1 MRLRLTKR
9 HENTPKRIF
18 KEMNIMIE
26 RHAPSA
32 AYGRHLPWKAAM
44 CAIAAAFLLCVLS
57 PRAWPESLDIRV
69 SSSED
74 DAEERVSDG
83 VVDCGSSALEM
94 IQESSDQIVGI
105 RFRDVTVPRGAAITN
120 AYIEFKTDET
130 SSVYTTLY
138 FKGEAS
144 DNAAA
149 FSESGNHTISGR
161 ARTSEVVS
169 WQGVPAWDQKNK
181 KHQTPDLSPIIQE
194 IVDRDGW
201 TAGNA
206 LAIIITGSGKR
217 VAKSYD
223 KGNNKSGPLLHLEYE
238 SAALDIRVAQNSDD
252 AEEKTNGDMRLHN
265 DDLDLIRKQT
275 DQTVGIRFQGINVPR
290 GAWITTAYISFEAA
304 GTNSEATNLTIA
316 AESTDDA
323 GTFSNTS
330 GDITR
335 RSTTSASI
343 SWNNVPA
350 WSSVGER
357 HSTPDLSAIV
367 REITGRPGWEAGNDM
382 VFIIS
387 GSGKRV
393 AASRDNAQGKA
404 PLLHIEYDDTSFP
417 FIVADKA
424 SLGAVCYEG
433 NDAAGDGFTIT
444 NSGSAAMDFT
454 ITDDADWVSVSPAS
468 GTLTTGGSSP
478 VVVSYHTESL
488 DAGTYEATIII
499 SDPDAPNSP
508 LEIDLSVTIQPIP
521 ESVACGHV
529 PVYTENL
536 VNPAIMI
543 LLDLSGSMG
552 TKVAIAAPG
561 ENPRTPDLSHIVR
574 EIVDRPG
581 WCSGNAMAFII
592 TGTGCRTAESYDGES
607 GSAPLLHVEY
617 IHDGTH
623 VLDVRVSHGDD
634 DAEEAANGKVS
645 RSSSD
650 LELVRDGSDQT
661 VGIRFQ
667 NVTIPPEADIAGAY
681 IEFVVDEKKS
691 GPTSLTIRGEAM
703 DDPPRFSKSNRNISN
718 RTTTEA
724 YAAWSDIPAWSVPTQ
739 QTRIAIARSVIS
751 ELVEDKSIAWGFG
764 TWRSNEHAGYT
775 AGIDYTKIHV
785 GCRPNDPNHQ
795 LLLQQS
801 ISTKTEIGG
810 ATPFAPSILAAEKYY
825 TGRKRDREGDGE
837 YYVDIRCQPKFLIEI
852 TDGLGNV
859 DSTNDTVRQRTNDL
873 CDEGVTPIAV
883 GFGIDDATQIQIM
896 AGISNQRGHASD
908 DLYALHDEV
917 NGVGQ
922 PFLAYSE
929 QALKEAL
936 AAITERIK
944 GQIFHG
950 AAPVPTTSSDHGDI
964 VIMAEFDATDW
975 SGDLVATT
983 FDQTTG
989 GWDRVVWRASEAMPA
1004 YRTVFTIDPSDEER
1018 VIPYTDSVLPHDHW
1032 LCKDIGD
1039 IIRSTPIIVGDPPF
1053 YYPFDGYTA
1062 WKRGIIRDPVVY
1074 VGANDGSLH
1083 AFHFSDGR
1091 ELWAFVPH
1099 SSHDKLNRADD
1110 PVYDL
1115 CDNHYCHQ
1123 YFVDGSPRV
1132 GDIHTGTAWMTLLVC
1147 GLREG
1152 GESYFALDI
1161 THGRPFGVTS
1171 GARYLWEFS
1180 DAELG
1185 QTWADPSIERVSD
1198 GNGAAWGIFFGSGY
1212 ASSDQREKE
1221 AYLYGIAAHN
1231 KAPLWKNGSTDINRI
1246 KISETT
1252 LKNDALA
1259 SPLVADLDA
1268 DTMGDHLYAG
1278 NLYGTMYRI
1287 TSIGKGELPRVTR
1300 LFGFDTLT
1308 RAHPVRAQA
1317 TFAYGVDEGGI
1328 WVYFGTGRYETQ
1340 ADKTSMSQQ
1349 YLFGL
1354 KDTLSAPPVYSLGD
1368 LVRLR
1373 STLTE
1378 YRDGETG
1385 ETRPVKIVEGGNES
1399 RRSWALSLD
1408 ASSPD
1413 LVGSERVLEQPLV
1426 VAGIVYFTTFIPDQ
1440 DICAGNGDTWVY
1452 ALEYDTGLPPITP
1465 VFDLNEDGVF
1475 DERDKVTDEE
1485 GVVYSIAAVQVGS
1498 GQGSKPVLH
1507 KDTLFV
1513 TTTNEEVAALDVN
1526 PDQNR
1531 ATLTSWKDKT
1541 I

>member
-1 MRLRLTKR
+1 MGDQK
-9 HENTPKRIF
+9 
-18 KEMNIMIE
+18 
-26 RHAPSA
+26 
-32 AYGRHLPWKAAM
+32 LPRATCGSHVRKKAFV

-57 PRAWPESLDIRV
+57 PRAWSESLDIRV
-69 SSSED
+69 SSSQD
-74 DAEERVSDG
+74 DAEERVSNG
-83 VVDCGSSALEM
+83 VVDCGSTDLEM
-94 IQESSDQIVGI
+94 IQESSAQIVGI
-105 RFRDVTVPRGAAITN
+105 RFRDVTVPNGAAITN
-120 AYIEFKTDET
+120 AYIEFETDET
-130 SSVYTTLY
+130 NSGSTTLY

-149 FSESGNHTISGR
+149 FSESGHHNISGR
-161 ARTSEVVS
+161 ARTTAVVS
-169 WQGVPAWDQKNK
+169 WAGVPAWNQNNK
-181 KHQTPDLSPIIQE
+181 KHQTPDLSPVIQE

-201 TAGNA
+201 TAGNS

-217 VAKSYD
+217 VAESYD
-223 KGNNKSGPLLHLEYE
+223 KGNHTSGPLLHLEYE
-238 SAALDIRVAQNSDD
+238 SDALDIRVAQNSDD
-252 AEEKTNGDMRLHN
+252 AEEKTDGSMRLYS

-290 GAWITTAYISFEAA
+290 GAWITTAYIRFEAA

-316 AESTDDA
+316 GESTDDA

-335 RSTTSASI
+335 RSTTAASV

-357 HSTPDLSAIV
+357 HSTPDLSVIV
-367 REITGRPGWEAGNDM
+367 QEIVGRPGWEPGNDM

-393 AASRDNAQGKA
+393 AASLDDDPGKA
-404 PLLHIEYDDTSFP
+404 PMLHIEYSDATFP
-417 FIVADKA
+417 FIMTDIS
-424 SLGAVCYEG
+424 SLGAVCYKE
-433 NDAAGDGFTIT
+433 NDAAPDGFTIT
-444 NSGSAAMDFT
+444 NSGSAAMHFT
-454 ITDDADWVSVSPAS
+454 LSDDAEWVSVSPAS
-468 GTLTTGGSSP
+468 GMLDPGDSAEIA
-478 VVVSYHTESL
+478 VSFNTSSL
-488 DAGTYEATIII
+488 DVGTYETSIMIM
-499 SDPDAPNSP
+499 DPNAPNSP
-508 LEIDLSVTIQPIP
+508 LEIDVSVTIQPIP
-521 ESVACGHV
+521 ESAACGHV

-536 VNPAIMI
+536 VSPAILI

-552 TKVAIAAPG
+552 TKMAISDPA
-561 ENPRTPDLSHIVR
+561 ENPRTPDLSQIVQ
-574 EIVDRPG
+574 EIVDRSG
-581 WCSGNAMAFII
+581 WNSGNAMAFII
-592 TGTGCRTAESYDGES
+592 TGSGCRIAESYDGES
-607 GSAPLLHVEY
+607 GAAPLLHVEY
-617 IHDGTH
+617 IHSGTH
-623 VLDVRVSHGDD
+623 VLDVRVSHSHD
-634 DAEEAANGKVS
+634 DAEEASNGNVS

-650 LELVRDGSDQT
+650 LELVRDGSDQI

-667 NVTIPPEADIAGAY
+667 NVTIPPGADIANAY
-681 IEFVVDEKKS
+681 IEFVVDEAKS
-691 GPTSLTIRGEAM
+691 QATSLTIRGEAM
-703 DDPPRFSKSNRNISN
+703 DDPPKFSNSKRNISN
-718 RTTTEA
+718 RTTTDA
-724 YAAWSDIPAWSVPTQ
+724 YAAWLNIPAWSLPTQ

-751 ELVEDKSIAWGFG
+751 ELVGDKSIAWGFG
-764 TWRSNEHAGYT
+764 TWRSNENAGYT

-785 GCRPNDPNHQ
+785 GCGPNDPNQQ
-795 LLLQQS
+795 LLLQES

-810 ATPFAPSILAAEKYY
+810 STPFGPSILAAQKYY
-825 TGRKRDREGDGE
+825 SGQKKDREGDGE
-837 YYVDIRCQPKFLIEI
+837 YYVDIPCQPRFLVEI

-859 DSTNDTVRQRTNDL
+859 DSNNETVRLRTNDL

-896 AGISNQRGHASD
+896 ASISNERGHASD

-929 QALKEAL
+929 EALKEAL

-950 AAPVPTTSSDHGDI
+950 AAPVPTTSSDYGDI
-964 VIMAEFDATDW
+964 VIMAQFDATDW

-983 FDQTTG
+983 LDQTTG
-989 GWDRVVWRASEAMPA
+989 AWDRVVWRASEAMPA
-1004 YRTVFTIDPSDEER
+1004 FRTVFTVDPSDQER
-1018 VIPYTDSVLPHDHW
+1018 VIPYSDSVLPHDHW
-1032 LCKDIGD
+1032 LCKDLGD
-1039 IIRSTPIIVGDPPF
+1039 IIRSTPIIVGEPPF

-1062 WKRGIIRDPVVY
+1062 WKRGITRDHVVY

-1083 AFHFSDGR
+1083 AFRLSDGR
-1091 ELWAFVPH
+1091 EIWAFVPR
-1099 SSHDKLNRADD
+1099 SSHEKLNRADD
-1110 PVYDL
+1110 PVYDP
-1115 CDNHYCHQ
+1115 CGNRYCHQ

-1132 GDIHTGTAWMTLLVC
+1132 GDIHTGTTWMTLLVC

-1152 GESYFALDI
+1152 GGSYFALDI
-1161 THGRPFGVTS
+1161 THGQPFGVTS

-1180 DAELG
+1180 DTELG
-1185 QTWADPSIERVSD
+1185 QTWADPSIDRVSD
-1198 GNGAAWGIFFGSGY
+1198 GDGAAWGIFFGSGY
-1212 ASSDQREKE
+1212 SSTAQQEKE

-1231 KAPLWKNGSTDINRI
+1231 KAPLWRDGSTDINRI
-1246 KISETT
+1246 KVSSTT
-1252 LKNDALA
+1252 LKDDALA

-1287 TSIGKGELPRVTR
+1287 THIGKGQLPSVTR

-1308 RAHPVRAQA
+1308 RSHPVRAQA
-1317 TFAYGVDEGGI
+1317 TFAYGVDEGSV

-1340 ADKTSMSQQ
+1340 ADKTAMGQQ

-1354 KDTLSAPPVYSLGD
+1354 KDSLSDPPIYSLDD

-1373 STLTE
+1373 STLME
-1378 YRDGETG
+1378 YRDSETG
-1385 ETRPVKIVEGGNES
+1385 ETRPVKVVEGGNES
-1399 RRSWALSLD
+1399 RRSWALTLD

-1452 ALEYDTGLPPITP
+1452 ALEYDTGRPPITP

-1475 DERDKVTDEE
+1475 DERDKATDED
-1485 GVVYSIAAVQVGS
+1485 GVVHSIAAVQVGS

-1513 TTTNEEVAALDVN
+1513 TTTNEDVAALKINVDETM
-1526 PDQNR
+1526 
-1531 ATLTSWKDKT
+1531 ATLTSWRDKT